1 MGSEMCIRDRPGS
14 GDGGKGSIGIINIYK
29 RLRLRYGK
37 SAALLIDTS
46 PQGTTVSL
54 LIPLPCEGE
63 P

>member
-1 MGSEMCIRDRPGS
+1 MEEPDTGPGAD
-14 GDGGKGSIGIINIYK
+14 DGGKGSIGIINIYK

-54 LIPLPCEGE
+54 LIPLPREGE